1 MEAIKKKMQM
11 LKVDKED
18 ALDRA
23 EAAENSKK
31 AAEEQAGKA
40 EEELHA
46 LLKKQKAT
54 EAELNSAKERL
65 SKVQIKFKLL
75 FLKSVLNFIHFD
87 IHIDRLFLKIIFL
100 SETSLPTFW
109 FRNFIF
115 QLKFL
120 TRNSIEIF
128 VKNNR
133 AFNLARKNGS

>member
-54 EAELNSAKERL
+54 EEELNSAKERL

-87 IHIDRLFLKIIFL
+87 IHIDRLFLEIIFL

-120 TRNSIEIF
+120 TRNSIENDRSTRTSEI
-128 VKNNR
+128 
-133 AFNLARKNGS
+133 

>member
-54 EAELNSAKERL
+54 EEELNSAKERL
-65 SKVQIKFKLL
+65 GKVWPLTLAYSITQLS
-75 FLKSVLNFIHFD
+75 FLGPRWTQDGGEESPGRRKRSHHLQQEDHDHGGRARRRSGKTQYFNRQGVNLN
-87 IHIDRLFLKIIFL
+87 
-100 SETSLPTFW
+100 
-109 FRNFIF
+109 
-115 QLKFL
+115 
-120 TRNSIEIF
+120 
-128 VKNNR
+128 
-133 AFNLARKNGS
+133 